1 MDAIEAK
8 YEQLKDV
15 LRSLGSVAVA
25 YSSGVDSTLVLW
37 TAHEALGDSAVAFT
51 ATSPIYPPYETTEAK
66 EFCEERGIKHILV
79 PVDPFQI
86 EGYELNPT
94 DRCYVCK
101 KMIFGGLIEAA
112 HEMGLAAVADGTNAS
127 DTGMYRPGMR
137 ALAELDVRSPLKEV
151 GLTKDE
157 IREISRREGLPTAS
171 KPSFACLMTRFQYG
185 QRITEELLGMVG
197 QAELYLLDEGFRQL
211 RVRYHEGGIA
221 RIELAPQ
228 EMARMLEPGMAERV
242 DARLHELGFQFVT
255 LDLGGY
261 ATGKMN
267 AAVEA
272 ALLEQQ
278 QS

>member
-1 MDAIEAK
+1 MDAIDTK
-8 YEQLKDV
+8 YEQLKDT
-15 LRSLGSVAVA
+15 LRSMGSVAVA

-37 TAHEALGDSAVAFT
+37 AAHEALGDSAVAFT

-66 EFCEERGIKHILV
+66 DFCAEQGIRHILV

-112 HEMGLAAVADGTNAS
+112 HEMGLAAVADGTNAD

-137 ALAELDVRSPLKEV
+137 ALAELEVRSPLKEV

-157 IREISRREGLPTAS
+157 IREISRRLGLPTAA

-211 RVRYHEGGIA
+211 RVRYHEGDIA

-228 EMARMLEPGMAERV
+228 EMARMLEPGVAERV
-242 DARLHELGFQFVT
+242 DAHLRELGFQFVT

-272 ALLEQQ
+272 ELLEQQ

>member
-15 LRSLGSVAVA
+15 LRSMGSVAVA

-37 TAHEALGDSAVAFT
+37 AAHEALGDSAVAFT

-157 IREISRREGLPTAS
+157 IREISRRVGLPTAA

-197 QAELYLLDEGFRQL
+197 QAELFLLDEGFRHL

-278 QS
+278 Q